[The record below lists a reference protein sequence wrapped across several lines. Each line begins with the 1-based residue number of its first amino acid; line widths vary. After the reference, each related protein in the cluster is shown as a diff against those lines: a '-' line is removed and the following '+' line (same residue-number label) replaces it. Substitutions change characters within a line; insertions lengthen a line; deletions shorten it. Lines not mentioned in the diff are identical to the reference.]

1 MGAWKQ
7 TALSVAVLLA
17 TALLLR
23 IVAGPAAPAAP
34 VSADRVAPIAPAQ
47 PEAVAFVAEHPNV
60 AHRLT
65 TMLDRDVR
73 VAEAARGFNDPV
85 LFAAVVHASDN
96 LNVPFILLKERVLTR
111 GSSLLDAIRAV
122 KPNVDAGSEAR
133 RAYHQGRRSVGR

>member
-23 IVAGPAAPAAP
+23 IVAGPAAPQAP
-34 VSADRVAPIAPAQ
+34 VAADRLAPPRAQ
-47 PEAVAFVAEHPNV
+47 PEAMAFVAEHPTI

-65 TMLDRDVR
+65 TMLDRDLV
-73 VAEAARGFNDPV
+73 VTDAARGFSDPV

-122 KPNVDAGSEAR
+122 KPNVDAGTEAR
-133 RAYHQGRRSVGR
+133 RAYHQARRSVGR

>member
-1 MGAWKQ
+1 MRAWKQ

-23 IVAGPAAPAAP
+23 LLAGPAVPQGP
-34 VSADRVAPIAPAQ
+34 VSPEHAASIAPPQ
-47 PEAVAFVAEHPNV
+47 PEAVAFVAEHPAV

-65 TMLDRDVR
+65 PMLDRDVR
-73 VAEAARGFNDPV
+73 VMDAARGFTDPI

-122 KPNVDAGSEAR
+122 RPNVDAGTEAL
-133 RAYHQGRRSVGR
+133 RAYNQARRSVGR